1 MNMAIAITIFGETLE
16 ETMTKMIKA
25 NKEEFFADKE
35 KATFKYMKLA
45 MDLKN
50 QARNFLMENIEDFTR
65 MLDYSFQKEV
75 K

>member
-1 MNMAIAITIFGETLE
+1 ML
-16 ETMTKMIKA
+16 KA
-25 NKEEFFADKE
+25 NKEEFFEDKE

-50 QARNFLMENIEDFTR
+50 QARIFLMENIEDFTR
-65 MLDYSFQKEV
+65 MLDYSFHKEV

>member
-1 MNMAIAITIFGETLE
+1 MNMATATTLMGETLE
-16 ETMTKMIKA
+16 ETMTKMLKV
-25 NKEEFFADKE
+25 NKEEFFEDKE

-50 QARNFLMENIEDFTR
+50 QARNFLMENLEDFTR

>member
-1 MNMAIAITIFGETLE
+1 MNMEISITIFGETLE
-16 ETMTKMIKA
+16 ETMTKMIKS
-25 NKEEFFADKE
+25 NKEEFFTDKE

-50 QARNFLMENIEDFTR
+50 QARNFLMENIEDFAR